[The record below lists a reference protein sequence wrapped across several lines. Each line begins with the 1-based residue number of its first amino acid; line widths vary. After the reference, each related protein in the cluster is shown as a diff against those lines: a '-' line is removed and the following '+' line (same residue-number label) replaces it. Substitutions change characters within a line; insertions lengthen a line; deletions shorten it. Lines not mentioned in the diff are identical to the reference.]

1 MKSFLSFAQ
10 ESRKIIKLSTKN
22 RKNVDNYEDKSKRM
36 LKERVREDERA
47 GRKLWYSS
55 GGSRTCRL

>member
-47 GRKLWYSS
+47 GREL
-55 GGSRTCRL
+55 

>member
-22 RKNVDNYEDKSKRM
+22 RKNVDNYKDKSKRI
-36 LKERVREDERA
+36 LKEKNDNDI
-47 GRKLWYSS
+47 L
-55 GGSRTCRL
+55 

>member
-22 RKNVDNYEDKSKRM
+22 RRNEENYEDKSKRM
-36 LKERVREDERA
+36 LKETVTEDERA
-47 GRKLWYSS
+47 GRKL
-55 GGSRTCRL
+55 